1 MSDNTVQLEGAVL
14 FSHLIQR
21 FKKQPHEALKSMI
34 EHDQDIGQVRKYLLA
49 MVAKIEEVQNAN

>member
-1 MSDNTVQLEGAVL
+1 NTVQLEGAVL

-49 MVAKIEEVQNAN
+49 MVAEIEEVQNAN

>member
-1 MSDNTVQLEGAVL
+1 MSNRDVPLGGGGL
-14 FSHLIQR
+14 FVYLIQH

-49 MVAKIEEVQNAN
+49 MVNEIEEVQNVN